1 MSLFLSSFTNRI
13 DAKGRVSVPA
23 TFRAATGAEQFQGVV
38 LYRSFAGKCIEGLSM
53 SRMEQ
58 IANAT
63 DNMNLFDEKLDELT
77 AMLFADARQLP
88 FDVTGRI
95 VLPPDLIA
103 HAGIGCAAASNADA
117 NVLFVGRGRSF
128 QIWEP
133 AAFAAH
139 QSIALEKLK
148 SEKPNLILNS
158 KF

>member
-1 MSLFLSSFTNRI
+1 MSLFLSSFTNKI
-13 DAKGRVSVPA
+13 DTKGRVSVPA
-23 TFRAATGAEQFQGVV
+23 TFRAATTGEQFQGVV

-58 IANAT
+58 IASAT

-95 VLPPDLIA
+95 VLPSDLMA
-103 HAGIGCAAASNADA
+103 HAGIGGEGAEA
-117 NVLFVGRGRSF
+117 LFVGRGRSF

-139 QSIALEKLK
+139 QADALKRLQ
-148 SEKPNLILNS
+148 SDKPNLTLRNN
-158 KF
+158 